1 MDFVERPLHF
11 FLLLPGVPSR
21 DFEAGEKRGTAI
33 PAMGGLDGGE
43 GGVEEREEIGADL

>member
-1 MDFVERPLHF
+1 MDFAENPLEL
-11 FLLLPGVPSR
+11 FLLLSGSLVAKTEQGR
-21 DFEAGEKRGTAI
+21 KRGTAI